1 VSVPYSILGLL
12 EPGARHGYDLK
23 REYDAVFAYARPLKF
38 GQLYATL
45 TRLERDGLVS
55 PAGDEPGKG
64 PDRKRFAITEDGVV
78 GLDHWIA
85 EPEVPE
91 PYLQPTLFIKVVLAL
106 QSGRDAAGI
115 LDRQR
120 SAHLNRMRELTAMK
134 SGGTFTDRL
143 LADHALFHLEADL
156 RWIDLSQAR
165 LEQLAA
171 EVGR

>member
-1 VSVPYSILGLL
+1 M
-12 EPGARHGYDLK
+12 
-23 REYDAVFAYARPLKF
+23 
-38 GQLYATL
+38 
-45 TRLERDGLVS
+45 
-55 PAGDEPGKG
+55 
-64 PDRKRFAITEDGVV
+64 
-78 GLDHWIA
+78 
-85 EPEVPE
+85 PE

-134 SGGTFTDRL
+134 TAGTFTDRL

-165 LEQLAA
+165 LEQLAK